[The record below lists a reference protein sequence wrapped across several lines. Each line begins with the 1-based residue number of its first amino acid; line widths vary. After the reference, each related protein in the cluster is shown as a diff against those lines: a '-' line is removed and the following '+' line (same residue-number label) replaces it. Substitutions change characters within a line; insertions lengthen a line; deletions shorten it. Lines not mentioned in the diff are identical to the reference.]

1 MMPHRPCL
9 IRHQSTH
16 WSQKPRSLSIA
27 DFRLLRT
34 HVVLYSLTSSS
45 FVSGHDRLVHASAA
59 RGIIGGL
66 ETAVVDKD
74 TQKTPPR
81 RFFKNP
87 QDGAFFFSVSII
99 FLFQHLPHSCFKVIL
114 YFDFFFCHFSVFLF
128 VHIEI
133 IRLSSLTHEHE

>member
-1 MMPHRPCL
+1 MPHRPCL
-9 IRHQSTH
+9 IRHQSMH

-74 TQKTPPR
+74 TQKR
-81 RFFKNP
+81 RPAGFSKTRRTAPSFF
-87 QDGAFFFSVSII
+87 
-99 FLFQHLPHSCFKVIL
+99 
-114 YFDFFFCHFSVFLF
+114 
-128 VHIEI
+128 
-133 IRLSSLTHEHE
+133 